1 MRGMAGPP
9 PAPSVQVH
17 ALPGA
22 PLGAEAR
29 FAGGRSLADA
39 TAAEVAV
46 LYGAMQAAHGLLV
59 VRDQRLSPPALERAA
74 AKFAPYFGPPL
85 EFRRWPGQCQGI
97 PECPTLSML
106 GNYRARADGEFGA
119 ACRRGERIAEY
130 KPAIAT
136 VEEWHTDG
144 SFLAAPKVAI
154 ALYAP
159 DVPDALP
166 AEGGQTGFASCITAY
181 ARLDRAARAAL
192 RRLGTVHSWETFM
205 RLLERRDPRRPKAT
219 AADCAA
225 KPDQVWPCVRLH
237 PPTGLPSIYVNPK
250 NTKRAVE
257 LASGGPAAAEDAV
270 AFGVGAAPGDCLA
283 AAVAARCVLGEGA
296 KYLHSWRRG
305 DFVLWDNRCLLHAA
319 HPFDADKYERLLF
332 RMEFPGEPVVAYDG
346 PEE

>member
-1 MRGMAGPP
+1 MC
-9 PAPSVQVH
+9 
-17 ALPGA
+17 
-22 PLGAEAR
+22 
-29 FAGGRSLADA
+29 
-39 TAAEVAV
+39 
-46 LYGAMQAAHGLLV
+46 
-59 VRDQRLSPPALERAA
+59 SPPARL
-74 AKFAPYFGPPL
+74 PSCPP
-85 EFRRWPGQCQGI
+85 
-97 PECPTLSML
+97 
-106 GNYRARADGEFGA
+106 ARLPSASLT
-119 ACRRGERIAEY
+119 RPPKLRQP
-130 KPAIAT
+130 K
-136 VEEWHTDG
+136 EWHTDG

-181 ARLDRAARAAL
+181 ARLDGAARAAL
-192 RRLGTVHSWETFM
+192 RRMGTVHSWETFM
-205 RLLERRDPRRPKAT
+205 RLLERRDPQRPKAT

-257 LASGGPAAAEDAV
+257 LASGGPAAAEDAA
-270 AFGVGAAPGDCLA
+270 AFGVGAAAGDCLA

-319 HPFDADKYERLLF
+319 HPFDADRYERLLF
-332 RMEFPGEPVVAYDG
+332 RLEVPGEPVVAYDG
-346 PEE
+346 PEEEE